1 MSATASSKRPT
12 LDEHLRITSKAPD
25 DLRHLIMDIAK
36 AGKYVHD
43 AIRSTEYGLAGK
55 TNQFGEDQV
64 KLDIVS
70 EEIIQK
76 HLRESKTVATYISEE
91 QNEIVELHPAAPYS
105 VAYDPLDG
113 SSLVEANFAIG
124 SIFGLY
130 KGKFIIGQKPKDQVG
145 ALYLLYG
152 PRTVL
157 VYSTG
162 KGVHEFCLNEVG
174 EFIVVREFL
183 GIADTAKN
191 YSPGNL
197 RAVNDTPEYR
207 AMLNTWL
214 DEELTLR
221 YSGCMVADIHHILSK
236 GQGIF
241 TNIGGSKYPEGK
253 LRLAFEC
260 GPFSY
265 LVEQAGGAASDG
277 VQAIVNKKIEKPDQR
292 TAIIIGS
299 KHEVERVCAE
309 LKKKKIRN

>member
-1 MSATASSKRPT
+1 MNATKSLAKRPS
-12 LDEHLRITSKAPD
+12 LNEHLLGVSKTPD

-43 AIRSTEYGLAGK
+43 AIRSTEAGLAGK
-55 TNQFGEDQV
+55 TNQFGEEQL
-64 KLDIVS
+64 KLDLVS

-76 HLRESKTVATYISEE
+76 HLRESQMVATYISEE
-91 QNEIVELHPAAPYS
+91 QNEIVELHPTAPYS

-113 SSLVEANFAIG
+113 SSLVEANLAIG

-130 KGKFIIGQKPKDQVG
+130 KGKSIIGQKPKDQVG

-162 KGVHEFCLNEVG
+162 NGVHEFMLNEVG
-174 EFIVVREFL
+174 EFMLVREFL
-183 GIADTAKN
+183 GVADSAKN
-191 YSPGNL
+191 FSPGNL
-197 RAVNDTPEYR
+197 RAVKDSPQYR
-207 AMLNTWL
+207 ELLNMWL

-221 YSGCMVADIHHILSK
+221 YSGCMVADVHHILSK

-241 TNIGGSKYPEGK
+241 TNIGGSKFPEGK

-265 LVEQAGGAASDG
+265 LVEQAGGASSNGEAPIT
-277 VQAIVNKKIEKPDQR
+277 QTKIEKPDQR
-292 TAIIIGS
+292 TPIIIGS
-299 KHEVERVCAE
+299 KNEVERVCDV
-309 LKKKKIRN
+309 LR

>member
-1 MSATASSKRPT
+1 MNATKSLAKRPS
-12 LDEHLRITSKAPD
+12 LNEHLLGVSKTPD

-43 AIRSTEYGLAGK
+43 AIRSTEAGLAGK
-55 TNQFGEDQV
+55 TNQFGEEQL
-64 KLDIVS
+64 KLDLVS

-76 HLRESKTVATYISEE
+76 HLRESQMVATYISEE
-91 QNEIVELHPAAPYS
+91 QNEIVELHPTAPYS

-113 SSLVEANFAIG
+113 SSLVEANLAIG

-130 KGKFIIGQKPKDQVG
+130 KGKSIIGQKPKDQVG

-162 KGVHEFCLNEVG
+162 NGVHEFMLNEVG
-174 EFIVVREFL
+174 EFMLVREFL
-183 GIADTAKN
+183 GVADSAKN
-191 YSPGNL
+191 FSPGNL
-197 RAVNDTPEYR
+197 RAVKDSPQYR
-207 AMLNTWL
+207 ELLNMWL

-221 YSGCMVADIHHILSK
+221 YSGCMVADVHHILSK

-241 TNIGGSKYPEGK
+241 TNIGGSKFPEGK

-265 LVEQAGGAASDG
+265 LVEQAGGASSNGEAPIT
-277 VQAIVNKKIEKPDQR
+277 QTKIEKPDQR
-292 TAIIIGS
+292 TPIIIGS
-299 KHEVERVCAE
+299 KNEVERACDV
-309 LKKKKIRN
+309 LR

>member
-1 MSATASSKRPT
+1 MNAAKPITKRPS
-12 LDEHLRITSKAPD
+12 LNEHLLGVSKTPD

-43 AIRSTEYGLAGK
+43 AIRSTEAGLAGK
-55 TNQFGEDQV
+55 TNQFGEEQL
-64 KLDIVS
+64 KLDLVS

-76 HLRESKTVATYISEE
+76 HLKESEVVATYISEE
-91 QNEIVELHPAAPYS
+91 QNEIVELHPSAPYS

-113 SSLVEANFAIG
+113 SSLVEANLAIG

-130 KGKFIIGQKPKDQVG
+130 KGKSIIGQQPKDQVG

-152 PRTVL
+152 PRTIL

-162 KGVHEFCLNEVG
+162 NGVHEFMLNEVG
-174 EFIVVREFL
+174 EFMLVREFL
-183 GIADTAKN
+183 GVADSAKN
-191 YSPGNL
+191 FSPGNL
-197 RAVNDTPEYR
+197 RAVKDTPQYR
-207 AMLNTWL
+207 ELLNLWL

-241 TNIGGSKYPEGK
+241 TNIGGSKYPAGK

-265 LVEQAGGAASDG
+265 LVEQAGGASSDG
-277 VQAIVNKKIEKPDQR
+277 KAPVTRKKIEKPDQR
-292 TAIIIGS
+292 SPIIIGS
-299 KHEVERVCAE
+299 KNEVERVCKV
-309 LKKKKIRN
+309 LSSMQ

>member
-1 MSATASSKRPT
+1 MNAAKALAKRLT
-12 LDEHLRITSKAPD
+12 LNEHLLSVSKAPD

-43 AIRSTEYGLAGK
+43 AIRSTEAGLSGK
-55 TNQFGEDQV
+55 TNQFGEEQL
-64 KLDIVS
+64 KLDLVS

-76 HLRESKTVATYISEE
+76 HLKESSVVATYISEE
-91 QNEIVELHPAAPYS
+91 QNEIVELHPTAPYS

-113 SSLVEANFAIG
+113 SSLVEANLAIG

-130 KGKFIIGQKPKDQVG
+130 KGKSIIGQKPKDQVG

-162 KGVHEFCLNEVG
+162 NGVHEFMLNEVG
-174 EFIVVREFL
+174 EFILVREFL
-183 GIADTAKN
+183 GIADDAKN

-197 RAVNDTPEYR
+197 RAVKDTPQYR
-207 AMLNTWL
+207 ELLNLWL
-214 DEELTLR
+214 DRALTLR
-221 YSGCMVADIHHILSK
+221 YSGCMVADVHHILSK

-265 LVEQAGGAASDG
+265 LVEQAGGASSNG
-277 VQAIVNKKIEKPDQR
+277 KTPITQTKIEKPDQR
-292 TAIIIGS
+292 SPIIIGS
-299 KHEVERVCAE
+299 KNEVERVCVV
-309 LKKKKIRN
+309 LGM